1 MPIFLVVYRDDE
13 GPYAQAFST
22 RAGAEAFIASFS
34 RPADFTLVCTAV
46 DQSLALVADEE
57 TP

>member
-34 RPADFTLVCTAV
+34 RPQDFTLVCTAI
-46 DQSLALVADEE
+46 DQSLALVEE

>member
-1 MPIFLVVYRDDE
+1 MPVFLVVYRDE
-13 GPYAQAFST
+13 HGPYAQAFST

-34 RPADFTLVCTAV
+34 RPQDFTLVCTTI
-46 DQSLALVADEE
+46 DQSLALVADKE

>member
-1 MPIFLVVYRDDE
+1 MPIFLVVYRDGE

-22 RAGAEAFIASFS
+22 RAGAEAFIAAFS
-34 RPADFTLVCTAV
+34 RPSDFTLVCTAV